1 MEEEFYAVIKL
12 ISGEEIFSKV
22 CPCEEEDRT
31 ILLLDNP
38 VTIETFNMR
47 QMGVSGLKINPW
59 IKYTDDSMF
68 VMDMDRVITMSEVTD
83 EDMLFMYAK
92 YLKKKHKKPSISNK
106 PSESMGYLKSITE
119 ARVSLEKIF
128 NESGEKDTKES

>member
-38 VTIETFNMR
+38 VTIETFSMR

-68 VMDMDRVITMSEVTD
+68 VMNMDKVITISEVTD

-92 YLKKKHKKPSISNK
+92 YLKNKKPTISNK

-128 NESGEKDTKES
+128 RESGKMDPKDI

>member
-68 VMDMDRVITMSEVTD
+68 VMDMNKVITMSEVTD
-83 EDMLFMYAK
+83 EEMLFMYAK
-92 YLKKKHKKPSISNK
+92 YIKKKNRKKNIC
-106 PSESMGYLKSITE
+106 
-119 ARVSLEKIF
+119 
-128 NESGEKDTKES
+128 

>member
-68 VMDMDRVITMSEVTD
+68 VMDMNKVITMSEVTD
-83 EDMLFMYAK
+83 EEMLFMYAK
-92 YLKKKHKKPSISNK
+92 YIKKKNRKPSVSNK

-128 NESGEKDTKES
+128 RESGEKDPKDT

>member
-1 MEEEFYAVIKL
+1 MEEEFFAVIKL

-31 ILLLDNP
+31 ILLFDNP
-38 VTIETFNMR
+38 VTSETFNMR
-47 QMGVSGLKINPW
+47 QMGVSGLKINAW

-83 EDMLFMYAK
+83 EEMLFMYAK
-92 YLKKKHKKPSISNK
+92 YIKKKNKKPSVSNK

-128 NESGEKDTKES
+128 RESGEKDPKDT

>member
-59 IKYTDDSMF
+59 IKYTDDWMF

-83 EDMLFMYAK
+83 EEMLFMYAK
-92 YLKKKHKKPSISNK
+92 YIKKKNKKPSVSNK

-128 NESGEKDTKES
+128 RESGEKDPKDT

>member
-83 EDMLFMYAK
+83 EEMLFMYAK
-92 YLKKKHKKPSISNK
+92 YIKKKNKKPSVSNK

-128 NESGEKDTKES
+128 NESGEKDPKDT

>member
-83 EDMLFMYAK
+83 EEMLFMYAK
-92 YLKKKHKKPSISNK
+92 YIKKKNRKPSVSNK

-128 NESGEKDTKES
+128 RESGEKDPKDT

>member
-38 VTIETFNMR
+38 VTIETFNVK
-47 QMGVSGLKINPW
+47 QMGVSGIKINPW
-59 IKYTDDSMF
+59 IKYTDDTMF
-68 VMDMDRVITMSEVTD
+68 VMNMDRIITISEVTD
-83 EDMLFMYAK
+83 EDMLFMYNK
-92 YLKKKHKKPSISNK
+92 YLNKKNKKPHLDKKPS
-106 PSESMGYLKSITE
+106 ERMGYLKSISE
-119 ARVSLEKIF
+119 ARISLEKLYRDF
-128 NESGEKDTKES
+128 

>member
-38 VTIETFNMR
+38 VTIETFSMR

-83 EDMLFMYAK
+83 EEMLFMYAK
-92 YLKKKHKKPSISNK
+92 YIKKKNKKPNVSNK

-128 NESGEKDTKES
+128 KESGEKDPKDT

>member
-83 EDMLFMYAK
+83 EEMLFMYAK
-92 YLKKKHKKPSISNK
+92 YIKKKNKKPSTSNK

-128 NESGEKDTKES
+128 KESGEKDPKDT

>member
-92 YLKKKHKKPSISNK
+92 YLKKKHKKPNVSNK